1 MWLLTYQ
8 EQQLPSIQHQYDQ
21 VGSYQL
27 KQIFLQWNL
36 LSIFQNETEI
46 VFLVL
51 DNPQFSHNHT
61 LFIQY
66 RSVRRCVIIPVIL
79 TLKSSNQ
86 ACSFS
91 FSSFSISAQFF
102 DAFTANKRFF
112 TGSKGGSGGLLGGL
126 GGLGGGGGGGSGY
139 GAPQKPSYGAP
150 AQRPSYGT
158 PQPKPSYG
166 AQKPSYGAP
175 GGGLNFKQIELPV
188 PDINLPDPI
197 EFKAGVLRSKG
208 RIASGLL
215 HAKAGILRAG
225 ANILAQ
231 KANALDKV
239 AQAIPAVKAG
249 LINTLKGFGGDKG
262 GGGGYGAPQSGYGT
276 PQQQSRP
283 QYNQPQSY
291 NAPSTGYGNPQ
302 GPPVLGQQ
310 NFNTQSVNVIPVN
323 NLQNNLNNFNNQQQQ
338 QQNYNNQQQQNFN
351 NQNRP
356 NNNLFFG
363 NNNNGNSAPDSYGSP
378 VANPIG

>member
-1 MWLLTYQ
+1 M
-8 EQQLPSIQHQYDQ
+8 PDQ
-21 VGSYQL
+21 W
-27 KQIFLQWNL
+27 K
-36 LSIFQNETEI
+36 LSTFQNETET
-46 VFLVL
+46 VLLVL
-51 DNPQFSHNHT
+51 DCPQFSHNHT

-66 RSVRRCVIIPVIL
+66 RSVRRYIVIL
-79 TLKSSNQ
+79 TLNGLSQ
-86 ACSFS
+86 ACFI
-91 FSSFSISAQFF
+91 SISAQFF

-126 GGLGGGGGGGSGY
+126 GGLGGGGGSGY

-150 AQRPSYGT
+150 TPRPSYGT
-158 PQPKPSYG
+158 PQPNNKPSYG
-166 AQKPSYGAP
+166 SPKPSYGGG

-262 GGGGYGAPQSGYGT
+262 GGSGYGAPQAPSYGA

-291 NAPSTGYGNPQ
+291 NAPSTGYGTPQ
-302 GPPVLGQQ
+302 GPVLGQQ

-323 NLQNNLNNFNNQQQQ
+323 NLNNFNNQQQQ
-338 QQNYNNQQQQNFN
+338 QTFNNNNQQQQQQNFN
-351 NQNRP
+351 NRP
-356 NNNLFFG
+356 SSNLFFG
-363 NNNNGNSAPDSYGSP
+363 NNNGNSAPDSYGSP